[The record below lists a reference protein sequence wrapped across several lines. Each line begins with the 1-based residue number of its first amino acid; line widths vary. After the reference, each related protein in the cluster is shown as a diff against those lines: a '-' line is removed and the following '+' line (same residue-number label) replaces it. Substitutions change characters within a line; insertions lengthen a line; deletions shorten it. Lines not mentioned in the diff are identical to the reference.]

1 MNTQRIH
8 FSSLVLTATSFLF
21 ELGINQGWIEAE
33 FQDIVF
39 GISLGLMLVALA
51 LNVKV
56 VRSMGIAAKEKLK
69 SQMLILTISVYAF
82 LVYALEL
89 I

>member
-8 FSSLVLTATSFLF
+8 LSSLVLTATSFLF

-39 GISLGLMLVALA
+39 GISLGLMLIALA

-56 VRSMGIAAKEKLK
+56 VRSMAIAAKEKKK
-69 SQMLILTISVYAF
+69 SQALILTISVYAF